1 MWLRRR
7 VSRELGP
14 GEFLVCQVVGAA
26 LIVMVC
32 GFFMSRAVEPLS
44 GARALAQADAASAAN
59 KGRKQSTQ
67 ASLLTPEPAQ
77 PLGTPQGESVA
88 APLHD
93 DKVFSEAL
101 KARGLETARRADARA
116 LDLSPTGPGSEEAAF
131 SRPIRT
137 ESFRAASAQRIVTGK
152 FASVEI
158 NSREPALENEP
169 AILPPSASSSD
180 EESRQIRSRL
190 HELGFLSS
198 AGKGTCDAACKA
210 AVQDFKLANRLP
222 HDDVLDSTTRE
233 RLNSSRAVRF
243 DQSFLGNWCRPAEK
257 KPLRLSIN
265 SRRAKSSAGS
275 VCVFHNIH
283 AESRGWQV
291 RATCSEGGESWNAN
305 GKITLANGKLVWA
318 SERDVVS
325 YSRCK

>member
-257 KPLRLSIN
+257 KNLRLSIN
-265 SRRAKSSAGS
+265 SRRAKSSAPALCMY
-275 VCVFHNIH
+275 VVKDAH
-283 AESRGWQV
+283 AAR
-291 RATCSEGGESWNAN
+291 
-305 GKITLANGKLVWA
+305 
-318 SERDVVS
+318 
-325 YSRCK
+325 

>member
-1 MWLRRR
+1 M
-7 VSRELGP
+7 
-14 GEFLVCQVVGAA
+14 
-26 LIVMVC
+26 
-32 GFFMSRAVEPLS
+32 
-44 GARALAQADAASAAN
+44 
-59 KGRKQSTQ
+59 
-67 ASLLTPEPAQ
+67 
-77 PLGTPQGESVA
+77 
-88 APLHD
+88 
-93 DKVFSEAL
+93 
-101 KARGLETARRADARA
+101 
-116 LDLSPTGPGSEEAAF
+116 
-131 SRPIRT
+131 
-137 ESFRAASAQRIVTGK
+137 
-152 FASVEI
+152 
-158 NSREPALENEP
+158 
-169 AILPPSASSSD
+169 
-180 EESRQIRSRL
+180 
-190 HELGFLSS
+190 SS

-233 RLNSSRAVRF
+233 RLNSPRAVRV

-257 KPLRLSIN
+257 KTLRLSIN

>member
-1 MWLRRR
+1 
-7 VSRELGP
+7 
-14 GEFLVCQVVGAA
+14 

-32 GFFMSRAVEPLS
+32 GFFLSRAIESLS
-44 GARALAQADAASAAN
+44 GPRALAQADAASAAN
-59 KGRKQSTQ
+59 KGRKQSAQ
-67 ASLLTPEPAQ
+67 ASLLAPEPAQ
-77 PLGTPQGESVA
+77 PLDTPRGESVA

-93 DKVFSEAL
+93 DKVFAEAL

-116 LDLSPTGPGSEEAAF
+116 LELSPTSAGSEEAAF

-137 ESFRAASAQRIVTGK
+137 ESFRAASEQRIVTGK

-169 AILPPSASSSD
+169 AILPPSASSND

-190 HELGFLSS
+190 QELGFLSS

-210 AVQDFKLANRLP
+210 AVQDFKLVNRLAN
-222 HDDVLDSTTRE
+222 DDVLDSTTRE
-233 RLNSSRAVRF
+233 RLNSPRAVRV

-257 KPLRLSIN
+257 KTLRLSIN